1 LRIAESEGLLEVG
14 SAIVVYEIGIEVLE
28 DGLVTVQAA
37 VLLVAERNRQLV
49 IVSREESL
57 WSVEAAGEH

>member
-1 LRIAESEGLLEVG
+1 LRVAESEGLLEVG

>member
-1 LRIAESEGLLEVG
+1 MRIAESEGLLEVG